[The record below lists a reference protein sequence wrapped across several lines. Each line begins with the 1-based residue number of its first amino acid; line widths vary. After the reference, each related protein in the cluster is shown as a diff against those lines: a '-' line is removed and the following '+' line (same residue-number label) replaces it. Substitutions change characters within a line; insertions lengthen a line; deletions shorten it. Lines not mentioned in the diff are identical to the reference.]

1 MGVRNVTGQ
10 ELHARVSPNAARTP
24 PEGAPEVASIGKNAK
39 HDARVSSEPRTK
51 PARPFADVAAAKPFG
66 ERRGT
71 RIHVDEATDRFVAQ
85 ILNEKREVIKQI
97 PPEELLKIVANVR
110 KYQGLLF
117 DEMI

>member
-10 ELHARVSPNAARTP
+10 ELHALVSSNAARTP
-24 PEGAPEVASIGKNAK
+24 PEGAPKVASAGKKTAPDV
-39 HDARVSSEPRTK
+39 HESTEPHRK
-51 PARPFADVAAAKPFG
+51 PARLPANVAPAKPLS

-71 RIHVDEATDRFVAQ
+71 RIHVDAVTDRVVAQ

-97 PPEELLKIVANVR
+97 PPEELLKVVANVR